1 MYLCCTYWN
10 FDVSCLLLEVRLSPR
25 RLGRMSC
32 SPHVSLA
39 GFAYLE
45 PLSRPIRVDDS
56 SYNSPEHEQHRALE
70 LPSKLASLTERLA
83 AQSNWVRGEEQKSP
97 GRSPPSLTTSRIDSE
112 SEFARSGIW
121 PSLSPPKPTVARK
134 PDSTALQRR
143 RPLTNTWHAVPSQTA
158 KKPKKKF

>member
-1 MYLCCTYWN
+1 
-10 FDVSCLLLEVRLSPR
+10 
-25 RLGRMSC
+25 MSC

-83 AQSNWVRGEEQKSP
+83 AQSNWVLCETGPRGPSEETSDGVERGAG
-97 GRSPPSLTTSRIDSE
+97 GRK
-112 SEFARSGIW
+112 RSFDDFI
-121 PSLSPPKPTVARK
+121 
-134 PDSTALQRR
+134 ST
-143 RPLTNTWHAVPSQTA
+143 
-158 KKPKKKF
+158 

>member
-1 MYLCCTYWN
+1 
-10 FDVSCLLLEVRLSPR
+10 
-25 RLGRMSC
+25 MSA

-83 AQSNWVRGEEQKSP
+83 AQSNWVKREEQKSP
-97 GRSPPSLTTSRIDSE
+97 GRSPPSLTTSRIDCE
-112 SEFARSGIW
+112 SEFARSGG
-121 PSLSPPKPTVARK
+121 R
-134 PDSTALQRR
+134 
-143 RPLTNTWHAVPSQTA
+143 A
-158 KKPKKKF
+158 KKQATAWNVAQEAEKEVLMTSFRLDQKGKSHPDL

>member
-1 MYLCCTYWN
+1 
-10 FDVSCLLLEVRLSPR
+10 
-25 RLGRMSC
+25 MSA

-83 AQSNWVRGEEQKSP
+83 AQSNWVR
-97 GRSPPSLTTSRIDSE
+97 RTFSRTAE
-112 SEFARSGIW
+112 SVV
-121 PSLSPPKPTVARK
+121 L
-134 PDSTALQRR
+134 
-143 RPLTNTWHAVPSQTA
+143 N
-158 KKPKKKF
+158 

>member
-10 FDVSCLLLEVRLSPR
+10 FDVSCLLQVRLSPR
-25 RLGRMSC
+25 RLGRMSA

-83 AQSNWVRGEEQKSP
+83 AQSNWVRRGVERAASA
-97 GRSPPSLTTSRIDSE
+97 GFDGCFTSSLLGDDPAQPIVRDGAE
-112 SEFARSGIW
+112 GAERRN
-121 PSLSPPKPTVARK
+121 K
-134 PDSTALQRR
+134 RR
-143 RPLTNTWHAVPSQTA
+143 RGTWRRR
-158 KKPKKKF
+158 PKKKF